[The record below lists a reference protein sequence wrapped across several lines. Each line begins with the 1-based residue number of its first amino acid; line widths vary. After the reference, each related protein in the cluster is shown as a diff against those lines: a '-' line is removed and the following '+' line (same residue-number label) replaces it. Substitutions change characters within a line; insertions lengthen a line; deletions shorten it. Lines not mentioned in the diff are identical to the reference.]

1 MALEKETVFL
11 ENKTSNLQEED
22 SNKFEGNVIL

>member
-1 MALEKETVFL
+1 MALEKETVVL

-22 SNKFEGNVIL
+22 SNKFEGNVSL

>member
-1 MALEKETVFL
+1 MALEKETIVL

-22 SNKFEGNVIL
+22 SNKFEGNISL